1 MTLNTYVKYLTYFET
16 KPRQKYRS
24 FDEALV
30 FDHAVTL
37 RSGRIWIGYD
47 QGSQFEA
54 GVKVWLRPMGPDG
67 PTGNVYLGGAYLH
80 KHSTSAMYQNDYY
93 HLWELGELAP
103 IEAPAG
109 SIIFIDRDIFN
120 IDRWRSFNALDVE
133 LILVVDE

>member
-1 MTLNTYVKYLTYFET
+1 MTLNTYTKYLTYFQT
-16 KPRQKYRS
+16 KPRQKYAQS
-24 FDEALV
+24 DQAVV
-30 FDHAVTL
+30 FEHSVSL

-47 QGSQFEA
+47 QGSQFEG
-54 GVKVWLRPMGPDG
+54 GVTVWLHPMGPNG

-103 IEAPAG
+103 IEASAG

-133 LILVVDE
+133 LILVVNE